1 MPLLRRKF
9 AISLI
14 AAFFAVAIG
23 FGVVTW
29 KMKLP
34 KPQIASAAGQPA
46 PDFTLAD
53 QSGQLFHLADQRG
66 HRALLI
72 FYRGYW

>member
-1 MPLLRRKF
+1 MSIFRRKF
-9 AISLI
+9 AIWLI
-14 AAFFAVAIG
+14 AALFVVIIG
-23 FGVVTW
+23 FGAVVW